1 MRVLFLGTTT
11 FVVHLLSKAT
21 KGRSPEVCGIWPH
34 PQSPIAQNQLFNT
47 VHIIRSGMEQ
57 TNFAQIYWEVEM
69 AAFVKKNAWVV
80 PAIGFTLLVVVGIAV
95 S

>member
-1 MRVLFLGTTT
+1 
-11 FVVHLLSKAT
+11 
-21 KGRSPEVCGIWPH
+21 
-34 PQSPIAQNQLFNT
+34 
-47 VHIIRSGMEQ
+47 MEQ